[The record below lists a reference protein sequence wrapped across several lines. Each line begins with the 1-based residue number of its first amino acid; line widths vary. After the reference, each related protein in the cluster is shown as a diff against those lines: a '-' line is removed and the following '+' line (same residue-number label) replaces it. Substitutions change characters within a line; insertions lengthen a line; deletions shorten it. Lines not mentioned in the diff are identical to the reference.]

1 MRANKFIGAIILAI
15 GLAIA
20 APAIAQESSQQSG
33 TITPADR
40 KAIEEIVREY
50 ILNNPEIIF
59 EAADKMR
66 AKEAAAEEAK
76 LREAAGNVKQVDS
89 QDHILGNPKAAVRL
103 VEYSDFE
110 CPFCKHFHPVVK
122 QIMDEYGKDGRVAVV
137 YRHFP
142 LDSLHPKARKEAQAS
157 ECANEL
163 GGNEAFWAY
172 ADKIFAVTPSNNNL
186 DLSLLPKLAEEIG
199 LDRAKFEDCLKGDAK
214 GGKYAGHIE
223 ADVQNAMA
231 AGGTGTPYSIVIA
244 ANGKTFPINGAQ
256 PYEVVKSAID
266 LALAEK

>member
-1 MRANKFIGAIILAI
+1 MRLNKFIGAMVLLF
-15 GLAIA
+15 GLAQSF
-20 APAIAQESSQQSG
+20 PAIAQESNQAPG
-33 TITPADR
+33 TIGPENR

-50 ILNNPEIIF
+50 VLNNPEIIF

-76 LREAAGNVKQVDS
+76 LREAADNVKQVDS

-110 CPFCKHFHPVVK
+110 CPFCKRFHPVVK
-122 QIMDEYGKDGRVAVV
+122 QIMDEYGKDGRVALV

-142 LDSLHPKARKEAQAS
+142 LDSLHSKARMEAQAS

-163 GGNEAFWAY
+163 GGNDAFWAY
-172 ADKIFAVTPSNNNL
+172 ADKIFEVTPSNNNL
-186 DLSLLPKLAEEIG
+186 DLKLLPKLAEEIG
-199 LDRAKFEDCLKGDAK
+199 LDRTKFEDCLKGDVK
-214 GGKYAGHIE
+214 GGKYADRIE
-223 ADVQNAMA
+223 ADYQSATA

-256 PYEVVKSAID
+256 PYEVIKSAID